1 MESYERIGWLDH
13 VVDII
18 TEEVIQE
25 GTPVS
30 QTNMNHMDDGIWQNR
45 ETIILHD
52 SQIADA
58 QREIKVLKDVSEL
71 DRCRFARDGATA
83 LYGQAGLA
91 GELQAIPGDE
101 GQFVPGTPLAA
112 FAYLGEPTEEIPEDA
127 ARFFTGPPL
136 WRTTSPSSRS
146 GWSGWTR
153 RTQKRPCS
161 SSCLA

>member
-45 ETIILHD
+45 ETIIKHD

-58 QREIKVLKDVSEL
+58 QREIKVLKDATLNNMVNNVFLINFVSVTSVAIASGIY
-71 DRCRFARDGATA
+71 DPVARKI
-83 LYGQAGLA
+83 Y
-91 GELQAIPGDE
+91 
-101 GQFVPGTPLAA
+101 V
-112 FAYLGEPTEEIPEDA
+112 
-127 ARFFTGPPL
+127 
-136 WRTTSPSSRS
+136 
-146 GWSGWTR
+146 
-153 RTQKRPCS
+153 
-161 SSCLA
+161 

>member
-58 QREIKVLKDVSEL
+58 QREIKVLKDATLNNMVNNVFLINFVSVTSVAIASGIYDPE
-71 DRCRFARDGATA
+71 ARKI
-83 LYGQAGLA
+83 Y
-91 GELQAIPGDE
+91 
-101 GQFVPGTPLAA
+101 V
-112 FAYLGEPTEEIPEDA
+112 
-127 ARFFTGPPL
+127 
-136 WRTTSPSSRS
+136 
-146 GWSGWTR
+146 
-153 RTQKRPCS
+153 
-161 SSCLA
+161 

>member
-58 QREIKVLKDVSEL
+58 QREIKVLKDATLNNMVNNVFLINFVSV
-71 DRCRFARDGATA
+71 TSV
-83 LYGQAGLA
+83 
-91 GELQAIPGDE
+91 AI
-101 GQFVPGTPLAA
+101 A
-112 FAYLGEPTEEIPEDA
+112 
-127 ARFFTGPPL
+127 
-136 WRTTSPSSRS
+136 S
-146 GWSGWTR
+146 GIYDPVA
-153 RTQKRPCS
+153 QKS
-161 SSCLA
+161 YV